1 MADYPDLVIFD
12 CDGTLVDT
20 ERISVRVNLK
30 LLTEAGSTL
39 TEADIHEH
47 LVGASYETYIKL
59 VEENLG
65 RTLDPTWLDRWGQ
78 AFRDACAADLEAVD
92 GVGEAITE
100 ILEAGSPICVASNS
114 AHPDIK
120 RNLEHTGLHE
130 HFDGSIFSASDVATG
145 KPAPDLF
152 LHAAATFGIDPSRCI
167 VIEDSPVG
175 VAAARAAGMRVY
187 AYAGGV
193 IPEARLVGPNTHV
206 FHDMR
211 ELPALIRAT
220 W

>member
-1 MADYPDLVIFD
+1 MTDYPDLVIFD

-20 ERISVRVNLK
+20 ERISVRVNLR
-30 LLTEAGSTL
+30 LLQEAGSDY

-47 LVGASYETYIKL
+47 LVGASYETYLAK
-59 VEENLG
+59 VEAHLG
-65 RTLDPTWLDRWGQ
+65 RPLEPDWIDRWGQ
-78 AFRDACAADLEAVD
+78 EFRDACATELEAVD
-92 GVGEAITE
+92 GVAEAIVE

-114 AHPDIK
+114 AHDDIN
-120 RNLEHTGLHE
+120 RNLEHTDLLR
-130 HFDGSIFSASDVATG
+130 HFDGKIFSASDVAVG
-145 KPAPDLF
+145 KPSPELF
-152 LHAAATFGIDPSRCI
+152 LHAAASFGIDPSRCI

-193 IPEARLVGPNTHV
+193 ITEERLVGPDTHV

-211 ELPALIRAT
+211 ELPELIRRT